1 MPIAAAMGC
10 RYITELTAQS
20 SVYRSGT
27 SSRTGSLTAE
37 SDNSE
42 SPAETDN
49 SDRLLLYFRARAD
62 AAVLH
67 GENRRLVHVEYKT
80 LVTMGLKTAGSYSI
94 RLHRLE
100 VCTTGS
106 FRKL

>member
-1 MPIAAAMGC
+1 MTIAAAVGC

-37 SDNSE
+37 S
-42 SPAETDN
+42 PAETDN
-49 SDRLLLYFRARAD
+49 SDRLLLYFRSRAD

-67 GENRRLVHVEYKT
+67 GENRRLVHVEYKR

-100 VCTTGS
+100 VCATG
-106 FRKL
+106 FF